1 MPKFSVKKPFTIF
14 VAVVIVLLLG
24 AVSFT
29 RMKTDLLPT
38 FSIPYIVTVA
48 TYPGASPEKVER
60 EIVEPLEAGLGTV
73 NGVVNVTSTSSENYG
88 MVMLEFEEDTD
99 IDSAMVKL
107 TTALDLISLPE
118 NAGKPMVIEM
128 SMDMLPVLYA
138 SVDYEGK
145 DIYELSDF
153 IDETVIP
160 ELERQDGVA
169 SVNTVGLLEKS
180 VEIRLN
186 EEKVEDVNDRL
197 AAHVDSSLADA
208 KKEINDA
215 KAELADAK
223 SELESAQE
231 DLDSQ
236 EQETANQLG
245 DASKALDQAMATQAA
260 YEANLSSLQ
269 TSKTALEAEKKAYE
283 DADVQGNYDQVNEM
297 LDSMQSDQMKAAAQ
311 MMGVDTDTFPT
322 DVEDAANNPEK
333 LDALKSAVKTM
344 SEQSQA
350 MAGMNPAMAEMA
362 QNMAAMSQATD
373 ALTADSMKQLSDA
386 VSRLPQID
394 TELAN
399 LNTEIQGAQAAL
411 DAVNKAVQE
420 ASDQYSA
427 MEAGKILAA
436 SGFASGKAQIADGM
450 NQITSGEEQLKEAE
464 EAYKKGRD
472 EALKNANLDQLLSL
486 DTLSGL
492 ITAEN
497 FSMPAG
503 YIYEGEDQYLLK
515 VGDEYASVEELENN
529 VLINMDGIGDVL
541 LKDVADVTWIDNSGD
556 AYASV
561 NGKDAV
567 LVSVSKISTAGTT
580 EVSDTCKEAIEKLQ
594 EENDGLRIMNLMDQG
609 DYINLIISQVLKNLL
624 FGAILAIIVLAL
636 FLRAVKPTIVVAIS
650 IPLSVLL
657 AVVAMYFSGI
667 SLNILSLSGLALG
680 IGMLVDNSIV
690 VIENI
695 YRLRGLGVP
704 AAKAAV
710 QGAKQMAAPIAASTL
725 TTICVFLP
733 IVFTDGI
740 VRQLFVDMA
749 LTITYSLLA
758 SLLVALSVVP
768 AMSATML
775 KKTEPKPQRFM
786 NKVYNVY
793 EKVLR
798 YFLKVKIIPI
808 AIAVVLLVLCG
819 YGATKTG
826 LVLLPTMGGEQMS
839 VSMTVNEDLDDE
851 GAFRVADQA
860 MEQMTAIKG
869 VEYVGMMSGS
879 NDAGADASSMLV
891 NTGGTHN
898 LVGYLLL
905 DEETAKDNSPVA
917 DQLEQICEGLDL
929 EDYSVSKSNMDFS
942 AYMAQGLSVNIYG
955 DDNDQLLAI
964 SEDVMGMVGEVKGFT
979 NITNGQ
985 EDGDETIELTINK
998 DEAMRCGLTVAQIFQ
1013 ELSSNLTTEKTATAL
1028 TLDGKDYDV
1037 VIVNENDAVDVD
1049 GLMDYEFTT
1058 ESTDEDGEKV
1068 EETHKLSEFA
1078 TVERGKSL
1086 ASIERENQKN
1096 YVTVS
1101 AEPEDG
1107 YNTTLLSRELQEKL
1121 DQYEAPDGYTIEI
1134 AGESEE
1140 INDAMQKLF
1149 FMIAMAIILVY
1160 LIMVAQFQSFMSPFI
1175 IIFTIPLAFTGGLL
1189 AIFITREEIAITAMM
1204 GFLMLAGIIVNNGIV
1219 FVDYVNQLRLDG
1231 MDKKEALVKT
1241 GRDRMRPILMTT
1253 LTTVL
1258 AMIVMVFSRDAAAD
1272 MSRNMAVVVIGGLLY
1287 ATLMTLFIV
1296 PVLYDLFFRR
1306 ELKRIN
1312 VDEDGEGGEPADGNE
1327 AAAIDAATDGAS
1339 E

>member
-1 MPKFSVKKPFTIF
+1 MPKFSVKRPFTVF

-107 TTALDLISLPE
+107 TTALDLIPMPE

-153 IDETVIP
+153 ISETVIP

-169 SVNTVGLLEKS
+169 SVSTVGLLEKM
-180 VEIRLN
+180 VEVRLN
-186 EEKVEDVNDRL
+186 EEKVEALNDQL
-197 AAHVDSSLADA
+197 AAYVDGELGDA
-208 KKEINDA
+208 KRELDDA

-223 SELESAQE
+223 AQLESAQG
-231 DLDSQ
+231 DLD
-236 EQETANQLG
+236 EQETTTANELG
-245 DASKALDQAMATQAA
+245 EASKAMDQAMATQAA
-260 YEANLSSLQ
+260 YEVNLSSLQ
-269 TSKTALEAEKKAYE
+269 TSKTALEMEKKAYE
-283 DADVQGNYDQVNEM
+283 DADVQGNYDQLNETF
-297 LDSMQSDQMKAAAQ
+297 SAIQEQAETAAKVQAQMAGANETAASAAAKAAA
-311 MMGVDTDTFPT
+311 DALPS
-322 DVEDAANNPEK
+322 DVQDAIDNPEK
-333 LDALKSAVKTM
+333 LEALQSFITQSAQM
-344 SEQSQA
+344 SEQ
-350 MAGMNPAMAEMA
+350 AGTDSAFPAEASEA
-362 QNMAAMSQATD
+362 IG
-373 ALTADSMKQLSDA
+373 ALTTDSLKQMSDI
-386 VSRLPQID
+386 VNTRLPQID

-399 LNTEIQGAQAAL
+399 LETEIAGAQAAV
-411 DAVNKAVQE
+411 DAVNKQVKE
-420 ASDQYSA
+420 ATDQYA
-427 MEAGKILAA
+427 ALEAGKITAA

-450 NQITSGEEQLKEAE
+450 NQITSGEEQIKEAE

-472 EALKNANLDQLLSL
+472 EALKNANLDQLVSL

-492 ITAEN
+492 LTAEN

-503 YIYEGEDQYLLK
+503 YIYEGEDQYLLR
-515 VGDEYASVEELENN
+515 VGEEYQSVEELKNS
-529 VLINMDGIGDVL
+529 VLVNIDGIGDVQ
-541 LKDVADVTWIDNSGD
+541 LKEVADVTWIDNSGD
-556 AYASV
+556 AYAKV

-567 LVSVSKISTAGTT
+567 LVSVSKVSTAGTT

-594 EENDGLRIMNLMDQG
+594 GEYDGLRIMSLMDQG
-609 DYINLIISQVLKNLL
+609 DYINLIVKQVLQNLL
-624 FGAILAIIVLAL
+624 YGAILAIIVLAL

-667 SLNILSLSGLALG
+667 TLNILSLSGLALG

-710 QGAKQMAAPIAASTL
+710 QGARQMAAPIAASTL

-758 SLLVALSVVP
+758 SLLVALTVVP

-775 KKTEPKPQRFM
+775 KSTEPKPQRFM
-786 NKVYNVY
+786 NKVYNLY

-798 YFLKVKIIPI
+798 FFLKVKIIPI
-808 AIAVVLLVLCG
+808 AIAAVLLLLCAF
-819 YGATKTG
+819 GAVRTG
-826 LVLLPTMGGEQMS
+826 LVLLPSMGGEQMS
-839 VSMTVNEDLDDE
+839 VNMTVNEDLDDDA
-851 GAFRVADQA
+851 AFRVADQA
-860 MEQMTAIKG
+860 MEQMQAIKG

-879 NDAGADASSMLV
+879 ENAEQDASSMMV
-891 NTGGTHN
+891 SAGGTHD
-898 LVGYLLL
+898 LVTYLLL
-905 DEETAKDNSPVA
+905 DEAASRDNSVIA
-917 DQLEQICEGLDL
+917 EQLEQICEGLDL
-929 EDYSVSKSNMDFS
+929 EDYSVATSNMDFS
-942 AYMAQGLSVNIYG
+942 AYMAQGLEVNIYG
-955 DDNDQLLAI
+955 EDNNRLLAI
-964 SEDVMGMVGEVKGFT
+964 SKDVMDMVGEIEGFE

-985 EDGDETIELTINK
+985 EEGAETIELTINK
-998 DEAMRCGLTVAQIFQ
+998 DKAMRHGLTVAQIFQ
-1013 ELSSNLTTEKTATAL
+1013 ELSGNLTTEKTGTTL
-1028 TLDGKDYDV
+1028 TLDGKDYEV
-1037 VIVNENDAVDVD
+1037 RIVNEYDAVDVD
-1049 GLMDYEFTT
+1049 DLLEYEFTT
-1058 ESTDEDGEKV
+1058 QVTNEDGEQ
-1068 EETHKLSEFA
+1068 EDETHKLGEFA
-1078 TVERGKSL
+1078 TLNRGQSL
-1086 ASIERENQKN
+1086 ASIQRENQET
-1096 YVTVS
+1096 YITVS
-1101 AEPEDG
+1101 AEPKDG
-1107 YNTTLLSRELQEKL
+1107 YNTTLLSRDLQEKL
-1121 DQYEAPDGYTIEI
+1121 DQYQAPDGYTIEI

-1140 INDAMQKLF
+1140 IADAMSKLF

-1160 LIMVAQFQSFMSPFI
+1160 LIMVAQFQSLLSPFI

-1189 AIFITREEIAITAMM
+1189 AIFISREEIAITAMM

-1219 FVDYVNQLRLDG
+1219 FVDYVNQLRLEG
-1231 MDKKEALVKT
+1231 MEKREALVKT

-1253 LTTVL
+1253 MTTVL

-1306 ELKRIN
+1306 QPKQIDVDDDAGENEKLN
-1312 VDEDGEGGEPADGNE
+1312 V
-1327 AAAIDAATDGAS
+1327 
-1339 E
+1339 